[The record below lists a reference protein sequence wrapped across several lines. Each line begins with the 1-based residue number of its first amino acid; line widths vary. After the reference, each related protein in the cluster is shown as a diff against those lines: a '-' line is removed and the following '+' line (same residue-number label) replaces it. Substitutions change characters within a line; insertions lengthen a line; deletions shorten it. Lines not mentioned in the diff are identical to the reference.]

1 MIILLSKYKGVFVIL
16 KLSQSLAKKIIIEVK
31 KVLDENVIVAGID
44 GIIMASTD
52 PVRVGNFHEG
62 AYIVIQTGEKLEIKK
77 EDVKKLKGVKEGVN
91 LPIRFHDEVIGV
103 IGITGTPKKVG
114 QHGDL
119 LRRMTE
125 LLIQENYIREQM
137 EWRERTLETYV
148 FDWIK
153 MKKWSNSM
161 IQRGEILGLNL
172 NVIRRCILIQT
183 KSDTVMEPN
192 LWFVIQGYFEKMEI
206 DNIIVRWGNNRF
218 IVLQESNNAITES
231 RILYYLEKLLT
242 IVKEKFNINILI
254 GIGNPVSAEFI
265 YQSYEEAK
273 RALAATNVNKPIV
286 FESELKLEIC
296 LQDITNHTKNLYVER
311 TIGQL
316 LEHEELIET
325 LKAFIECNASLKN
338 TAELMHVHINTLH
351 YRLKKIEELTT
362 LNPKK
367 FKDLVTLYLAM
378 MFLDNYTKKHK

>member
-1 MIILLSKYKGVFVIL
+1 MIILLSKYKGVFVIM

-91 LPIRFHDEVIGV
+91 LPIRFHDEIIGV

-114 QHGDL
+114 QHGEL

-231 RILYYLEKLLT
+231 QILYYLEKLLT

-325 LKAFIECNASLKN
+325 LKVFIECNASLKN

>member
-1 MIILLSKYKGVFVIL
+1 M
-16 KLSQSLAKKIIIEVK
+16 KLSQSLAKKIIAEVK
-31 KVLDENVIVAGID
+31 KVLDENVIVVGID

-77 EDVKKLKGVKEGVN
+77 EDVKKLKGVKAGVN
-91 LPIRFHDEVIGV
+91 LPIRFHNEVIGV
-103 IGITGTPKKVG
+103 IGITGTPKEVG

-137 EWRERTLETYV
+137 DWRERTLETYV

-153 MKKWSNSM
+153 MKKWSHSM

-183 KSDTVMEPN
+183 KNDTVMEPN
-192 LWFVIQGYFEKMEI
+192 LWLVIQRYFEKMEI

-218 IVLQESNNAITES
+218 IVLQESTATFTES
-231 RILYYLEKLLT
+231 RIIYYLEKLLT
-242 IVKEKFNINILI
+242 IVKEQFNINILI
-254 GIGNPVSAEFI
+254 GIGSPVSAEFI
-265 YQSYEEAK
+265 SQSYEEAK
-273 RALAATNVNKPIV
+273 RALATTNENKPIV
-286 FESELKLEIC
+286 FESELKFEIC
-296 LQDITNHTKNLYVER
+296 LQDITNNTKNLYVER
-311 TIGQL
+311 TIGKL
-316 LEHEELIET
+316 LEDRELIET
-325 LKAFIECNASLKN
+325 LKVFINCNASLKN
-338 TAELMHVHINTLH
+338 TAELLHVHINTLH

-362 LNPKK
+362 LNPKR
-367 FKDLVTLYLAM
+367 FKDLVTLYFAI
-378 MFLDNYTKKHK
+378 MFLDTYTKKYK